1 MKTALK
7 VILAVVGVVVLA
19 SGGFYVWSAMRV
31 SDLRARTIDTHTVD
45 FPVPFP
51 LTDVEVR
58 ELDFAE
64 GRADSIDSAD
74 IAEVARER
82 AIERGRHLLESRYV
96 CTECHGSN
104 LGGGTM
110 IDDPAIGTALGPN
123 ITTGRGSVVRDYGP
137 SDWDRA
143 VRHGVAP
150 SGRPTLMP
158 AQDFQLMS
166 DQELSDLLAYIATM
180 PPVDNEVAP
189 LRLGP
194 LGRVLLAL
202 GQIRFAADEIPS
214 HDAPHPVLPPPADVS
229 AEFGA
234 HLAGVCVGCH
244 GANLSGGP
252 IIGGDPS
259 WPTAANLTP
268 HADGLAAW
276 SYEDFLRAM
285 REAKKPDGT
294 DLLPPMEPVTNFT
307 RNMSDT
313 ELQAL
318 WSYLQSL
325 PATPTPE

>member
-1 MKTALK
+1 MKKALK
-7 VILAVVGVVVLA
+7 VVLAVLSVLVLA
-19 SGGFYVWSAMRV
+19 AGGFYVWAGMRV
-31 SDLRARTIDTHTVD
+31 SDLRARTIDTHTVE
-45 FPVPFP
+45 FPVPFA
-51 LTDVEVR
+51 LTRAELEEV
-58 ELDFAE
+58 
-64 GRADSIDSAD
+64 DSAIGTD
-74 IAEVARER
+74 SVDGEAVALAR
-82 AIERGRHLLESRYV
+82 AIERGKHLLESRYV
-96 CTECHGSN
+96 CTECHGAN

-110 IDDPAIGTALGPN
+110 IDDPAIGTVLGPN
-123 ITTGRGSVVRDYGP
+123 ITTGRGSVALAYGP

-158 AQDFQLMS
+158 AQDFQRMS
-166 DQELSDLLAYIATM
+166 DQELSDLLAYIGTM
-180 PPVDNEVAP
+180 PPVDSEVAP
-189 LRLGP
+189 LRIGP

-214 HDAPHPVLPPPADVS
+214 HDAPHAVVPPATDAS
-229 AEFGA
+229 ADFGG

-244 GANLSGGP
+244 GADLSGGP
-252 IIGGDPS
+252 IMGGDPS

-294 DLLPPMEPVTNFT
+294 DLLPPMGPVTNFT

-318 WSYLQSL
+318 WMYLQSL